1 MNQRDQPRHK
11 ISRRTMILT
20 ALGAS
25 AAALAGW
32 MYLLPRLT
40 AGGRT
45 ASLDYPFPEGLMD
58 QGFELAP
65 TPACADEQ
73 DELTVPQTE
82 GPYYTPRTPER
93 TTLIEPGL
101 TGIPLVVVGR
111 VLTTDCRPIPGAVLD
126 FWQADA
132 AGEYDN
138 DGYRLRGHQFAD
150 RLGQFRLETIRPAAY
165 GGIMFLR
172 TPHIHVKVQG
182 PRTPLLTTQLYFPG
196 ERLNEQDGIFDH
208 RLMMD
213 VQKSGDRLEARFDFV
228 LPTQSV

>member
-1 MNQRDQPRHK
+1 MDQRDQPPPK

-25 AAALAGW
+25 AVAIAGGA
-32 MYLLPRLT
+32 YILPRLMTGGKT
-40 AGGRT
+40 A
-45 ASLDYPFPEGLMD
+45 ALNYIFPDGLMD
-58 QGFELAP
+58 QGFELPP
-65 TPACADEQ
+65 TPSCADGQ
-73 DELTVPQTE
+73 DEATASQTE

-93 TTLIEPGL
+93 TTLIEPGV
-101 TGIPLVVVGR
+101 TGTSLVILGR
-111 VLTTDCRPIPGAVLD
+111 VLTPGCRPIPGAVLD

-132 AGEYDN
+132 EGEYDN
-138 DGYRLRGHQFAD
+138 EGYRLRGHQFAD
-150 RLGQFRLETIRPAAY
+150 RQGQFRLETIRPAAY

-196 ERLNEQDGIFDH
+196 ERLNEQDGIFDN

-213 VQKSGDRLEARFDFV
+213 VQKRSDRLEARFDFV
-228 LPTQSV
+228 LPTQNT

>member
-1 MNQRDQPRHK
+1 
-11 ISRRTMILT
+11 MILT

-25 AAALAGW
+25 AASIAGGI
-32 MYLLPRLT
+32 YLLPRFMG
-40 AGGRT
+40 GGRT
-45 ASLDYPFPEGLMD
+45 ASLDYPFPAALMD
-58 QGFELAP
+58 QGFELPP
-65 TPACADEQ
+65 TPACADGQ
-73 DELTVPQTE
+73 DELTASQTE

-93 TTLIEPGL
+93 TTLIEPGMIG
-101 TGIPLVVVGR
+101 TSLVILGR

-132 AGEYDN
+132 EGEYDN

-150 RLGQFRLETIRPAAY
+150 RHGQFRLETIRPAAY

-196 ERLNEQDGIFDH
+196 ERLNEQDGIFDN

-228 LPTQSV
+228 LPTQNV

>member
-1 MNQRDQPRHK
+1 MGQHDQPQPK
-11 ISRRTMILT
+11 VSRRTMILT
-20 ALGAS
+20 VLGAS
-25 AAALAGW
+25 AVAIAGG
-32 MYLLPRLT
+32 MYLLPRLMG
-40 AGGRT
+40 GGRT
-45 ASLDYPFPEGLMD
+45 ASLDYPFPAALMD
-58 QGFELAP
+58 QGLELSP
-65 TPACADEQ
+65 TPACADGQ
-73 DELTVPQTE
+73 DELTVSQTE

-93 TTLIEPGL
+93 TTLIEPGM
-101 TGIPLVVVGR
+101 TGTSLVVLGR

-132 AGEYDN
+132 EGEYDN

-150 RLGQFRLETIRPAAY
+150 RHGQFRLETIRPAAY

-196 ERLNEQDGIFDH
+196 ERLNEQDGIFDN

-228 LPTQSV
+228 LPKQSV